1 MLPELVIFDMDGTL
15 TESKSTADA
24 EMIELVKKLLEKTKI
39 AVISGGGFSRFHE
52 QFLVS
57 FLIDVSGFDNLYLA
71 ALNGGTLY
79 SYHIADWKK
88 VYEDVLSEEEIKKI
102 YDAFKTAFTEIG
114 FVQDEKIYGTLIE
127 DRIGQV
133 TFSGLGSEAPL
144 EVKRTWDP
152 DRKKRLALADALKK
166 HLPDFEIGIGGM
178 TSIDVS
184 RKGIDK
190 AYGVEKLAKFLSIP
204 VSEMVFIGDAL
215 FPGGNDQPVV
225 KTGIKTISVTGP
237 DDTKKIIKKLL
248 AGEKV

>member
-24 EMIELVKKLLEKTKI
+24 EMIELVKKLLEKTKV

-79 SYHIADWKK
+79 SYQKMNWTKI
-88 VYEDVLSEEEIKKI
+88 YEDILSPEEIAKI
-102 YDAFKTAFTEIG
+102 FDAFKKAFLETG

-152 DRKKRLALADALKK
+152 DRKKRMALVESLKK
-166 HLPDFEIGIGGM
+166 YLPDFEIGIGGM
-178 TSIDVS
+178 TSVDVS

-190 AYGVEKLAKFLSIP
+190 AYGVEKLAKHLSIP
-204 VSEMVFIGDAL
+204 ISEMVFIGDAL
-215 FPGGNDQPVV
+215 FPGGNDYVV
-225 KTGIKTISVTGP
+225 IKTGIKTMPVTGP
-237 DDTKKIIKKLL
+237 DDTKKIIKELL
-248 AGEKV
+248 AGEKI

>member
-1 MLPELVIFDMDGTL
+1 MLPELVVLDMDGTL
-15 TESKSTADA
+15 TENKSTADA
-24 EMIELVKKLLEKTKI
+24 EMIELVKKLLEKTKV
-39 AVISGGGFSRFHE
+39 AVISGGGFSRFDE

-57 FLIDVSGFDNLYLA
+57 FLIDVSGFGNLYLA

-79 SYHIADWKK
+79 SYHISDWKK

-102 YDAFKTAFTEIG
+102 YDAFKTAFAETK

-133 TFSGLGSEAPL
+133 TFSGLGSDAPL
-144 EVKRTWDP
+144 EAKRTWDP
-152 DRKKRLALADALKK
+152 DRKKRLVLVEALKK
-166 HLPDFEIGIGGM
+166 HLPDFEISIGGM

-204 VSEMVFIGDAL
+204 ASEMVFVGDTL
-215 FPGGNDQPVV
+215 FPGGNDYVV
-225 KTGIKTISVTGP
+225 IKTGIKTISVAGP
-237 DDTKKIIKKLL
+237 DDTKRVIRELL
-248 AGEKV
+248 AG

>member
-1 MLPELVIFDMDGTL
+1 MLPELVVLDLDGTL

-24 EMIELVKKLLEKTKI
+24 EMVELVKKLLGKTKV

-52 QFLVS
+52 QFLIS

-79 SYHIADWKK
+79 SYHISDWKK

-102 YDAFKTAFTEIG
+102 YDAFKVAFQETG
-114 FVQDEKIYGTLIE
+114 FVQDEKIYGALIE

-133 TFSGLGSEAPL
+133 TFSGLGSDAPP
-144 EVKRTWDP
+144 EMKRAWDP
-152 DRKKRLALADALKK
+152 DRKKRLALAEALKK

-178 TSIDVS
+178 TSVDVS

-190 AYGVEKLAKFLSIP
+190 AYGVEKLAKYLSVP

-215 FPGGNDQPVV
+215 FPGGSDYTVI
-225 KTGIKTISVTGP
+225 KTGIKTISVTSP
-237 DDTKKIIKKLL
+237 DDTKRVIKELL
-248 AGEKV
+248 AG